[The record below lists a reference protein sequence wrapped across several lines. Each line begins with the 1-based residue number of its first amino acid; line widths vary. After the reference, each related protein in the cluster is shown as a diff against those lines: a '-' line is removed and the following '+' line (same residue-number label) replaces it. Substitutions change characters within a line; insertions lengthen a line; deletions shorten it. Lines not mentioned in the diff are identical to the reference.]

1 MQSLLWMVL
10 KSWWGLGVEKLFSSK
25 TKTFKESSANLYIS
39 DLKTFRKAIEGL
51 YWKIYLVGRK
61 GIRVFCLKLLET
73 FWSVIHMSEHSR
85 ITVDVLNALNDQ
97 TGQGH
102 SQHSELITS
111 PHRGY
116 SLPLKRFLK
125 IVFLW
130 FGKWELGENILAVF
144 LIFLEVYIFSLLRKS
159 KIFE

>member
-39 DLKTFRKAIEGL
+39 DLKAFRKAIEGL

-73 FWSVIHMSEHSR
+73 FWSVIHKSR
-85 ITVDVLNALNDQ
+85 AFQDNSWCAECPKWSDWARTFTAQWTYHLSPQRIQLTLEKV
-97 TGQGH
+97 
-102 SQHSELITS
+102 SQNCIPVVWKMRVGWKHTCISHIFRS
-111 PHRGY
+111 VH
-116 SLPLKRFLK
+116 
-125 IVFLW
+125 
-130 FGKWELGENILAVF
+130 F
-144 LIFLEVYIFSLLRKS
+144 LIIKE
-159 KIFE
+159 E